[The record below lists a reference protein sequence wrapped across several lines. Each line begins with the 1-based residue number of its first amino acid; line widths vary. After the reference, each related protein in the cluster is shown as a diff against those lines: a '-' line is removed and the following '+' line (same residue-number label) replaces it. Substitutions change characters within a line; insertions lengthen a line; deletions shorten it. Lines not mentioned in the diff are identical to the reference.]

1 LKEECDP
8 PKHQVQIHK
17 TGIQKSRGYLMENR
31 TTPQTDYSVLEAHKL
46 GPRMELSRRD
56 ELHSYDDG
64 DNSKGI

>member
-1 LKEECDP
+1 
-8 PKHQVQIHK
+8 
-17 TGIQKSRGYLMENR
+17 MENR

-64 DNSKGI
+64 DNSKGIQETLEGVLGGTIKMIPSKM